1 MSVFHLVPAS
11 HLMDLHSVAVAV
23 AVAVA
28 AATTVQ
34 GSVRQRMRSLSGRVM
49 AFVSDST
56 LSFTSSATP
65 QG

>member
-23 AVAVA
+23 AVA
-28 AATTVQ
+28 TTVQ
-34 GSVRQRMRSLSGRVM
+34 GSAMQRMRSLSGRVM